1 MFHPIAAVTGVF
13 DRPFDEDQGGAAS
26 ILSNQFYGTR
36 RGHDFVRGYMLA
48 GPRTQAP
55 VATSVGAFGRRM
67 PWGARHHEEFERLFG
82 HAGLLVICG
91 EDLPHESN
99 RVLLDSELKDS
110 DGIAAPRLVY
120 ELDQNSRNMIRHGM
134 QRSKEIWDAAGASE
148 TIEIPLL
155 AQTGF
160 HLMGTARMGDDPR
173 SSVVDRYGRSHDV
186 DNLFIVDGSVFVTAA
201 AVNPT
206 PTIQALALRT
216 ADHMLATRH

>member
-1 MFHPIAAVTGVF
+1 
-13 DRPFDEDQGGAAS
+13 
-26 ILSNQFYGTR
+26 L
-36 RGHDFVRGYMLA
+36 
-48 GPRTQAP
+48 
-55 VATSVGAFGRRM
+55 GAFGRRI
-67 PWGARHHEEFERLFG
+67 PWGARHHDEFERLFG
-82 HAGLLVICG
+82 HSGLLVICG

-99 RVLLDSELKDS
+99 CVLLDGELKDS

-120 ELDQNSRNMIRHGM
+120 ELDENSRNMIRHGM
-134 QRSKEIWDAAGASE
+134 ERSKEIWNAAGASA

-160 HLMGTARMGDDPR
+160 HLMGTARMGEDPQR
-173 SSVVDRYGRSHDV
+173 SVVDRYGRSHDV